1 MKPDVKQDWT
11 DKLRETMSDYQE
23 QPSEKVWTGIS
34 RGAGLS
40 GRSSVPVWLW
50 GSCAAAALATGIFF
64 AFDAADNKGSNLTAD
79 NIDILPAED
88 NHKATIQ
95 YDDLDETAAQTIESS
110 SGIEAIEGNSAK
122 AKSETIVQ
130 GSASPETS
138 TSGSATTET
147 PTQNTKIVNNNTE
160 GVSSKNAG
168 VTAHK
173 GSEAAEEVD
182 NQEVTGNHKVAEES
196 ENISGT
202 SAEAQKSDS
211 EEQGYNSKDKSE
223 EQSANENEKTHLAG
237 ATSDGQ
243 NTDSTDGAEDQ
254 SAYDNENTHLANVE
268 SEGQTNLANVES
280 EGQTQIVNAESDELT
295 EEESEADAW
304 RRYLS
309 ENPEKTKK
317 KRGIFSASILAN
329 GAGEATGREKI
340 RMSGVLGSN
349 PLEPDAATG
358 WVDPEFSENGTEMLA
373 DNVPEIDMEYIH
385 KMPVKIGVAVRYDI
399 GKRFGIETGI
409 SYAILNSDIKRG
421 KNLSTWSKGEQTFN
435 YIGIPLNLSFDIFSS
450 RYVDFYVSA
459 GGMMEKAVRGRI
471 NLDNYTNGEYVNS
484 TKRSI
489 KPKELEWSTN
499 AAVGV
504 QCNILP
510 QLGIFVEP
518 GINYHF
524 KSNAQV
530 KTIYTDK
537 PTNFSIGFGLRWT
550 FLD

>member
-40 GRSSVPVWLW
+40 GRRSVPVWLW

-64 AFDAADNKGSNLTAD
+64 AFDAADNKDSNLTAD

-122 AKSETIVQ
+122 AKSETTMQ

-138 TSGSATTET
+138 TPGSATTET
-147 PTQNTKIVNNNTE
+147 PTQNTKIVKNNTE
-160 GVSSKNAG
+160 
-168 VTAHK
+168 
-173 GSEAAEEVD
+173 EL
-182 NQEVTGNHKVAEES
+182 
-196 ENISGT
+196 
-202 SAEAQKSDS
+202 
-211 EEQGYNSKDKSE
+211 GYSSKDKSE

-243 NTDSTDGAEDQ
+243 NTDSTDGTEEQ

-268 SEGQTNLANVES
+268 SAGQTNPANVES

-349 PLEPDAATG
+349 PLEPDASTG

>member
-40 GRSSVPVWLW
+40 GRRSVPVWLW

-64 AFDAADNKGSNLTAD
+64 AFDAADNKGNNLTAD

-88 NHKATIQ
+88 NHKSTIQ
-95 YDDLDETAAQTIESS
+95 YDDLDETSAQTIESS
-110 SGIEAIEGNSAK
+110 SGIEAIEGNSA
-122 AKSETIVQ
+122 ASKSETTMQ

-138 TSGSATTET
+138 TPGSAITET
-147 PTQNTKIVNNNTE
+147 PTQNTKIVNNNIE
-160 GVSSKNAG
+160 GASSKNAG

-182 NQEVTGNHKVAEES
+182 NQEAPGNHKVAEES

-202 SAEAQKSDS
+202 SSEAQKSES
-211 EEQGYNSKDKSE
+211 EELGYSSKDKSE

-243 NTDSTDGAEDQ
+243 NTDSTDGPEVQ
-254 SAYDNENTHLANVE
+254 SAYDNENTH
-268 SEGQTNLANVES
+268 LANVES

-349 PLEPDAATG
+349 PLEPDASTG

-385 KMPVKIGVAVRYDI
+385 K
-399 GKRFGIETGI
+399 
-409 SYAILNSDIKRG
+409 
-421 KNLSTWSKGEQTFN
+421 WQ
-435 YIGIPLNLSFDIFSS
+435 
-450 RYVDFYVSA
+450 
-459 GGMMEKAVRGRI
+459 
-471 NLDNYTNGEYVNS
+471 
-484 TKRSI
+484 
-489 KPKELEWSTN
+489 
-499 AAVGV
+499 
-504 QCNILP
+504 
-510 QLGIFVEP
+510 
-518 GINYHF
+518 
-524 KSNAQV
+524 
-530 KTIYTDK
+530 
-537 PTNFSIGFGLRWT
+537 
-550 FLD
+550 

>member
-1 MKPDVKQDWT
+1 M
-11 DKLRETMSDYQE
+11 
-23 QPSEKVWTGIS
+23 
-34 RGAGLS
+34 A
-40 GRSSVPVWLW
+40 
-50 GSCAAAALATGIFF
+50 
-64 AFDAADNKGSNLTAD
+64 
-79 NIDILPAED
+79 NI
-88 NHKATIQ
+88 
-95 YDDLDETAAQTIESS
+95 
-110 SGIEAIEGNSAK
+110 
-122 AKSETIVQ
+122 
-130 GSASPETS
+130 
-138 TSGSATTET
+138 
-147 PTQNTKIVNNNTE
+147 
-160 GVSSKNAG
+160 
-168 VTAHK
+168 
-173 GSEAAEEVD
+173 
-182 NQEVTGNHKVAEES
+182 
-196 ENISGT
+196 
-202 SAEAQKSDS
+202 
-211 EEQGYNSKDKSE
+211 
-223 EQSANENEKTHLAG
+223 
-237 ATSDGQ
+237 
-243 NTDSTDGAEDQ
+243 
-254 SAYDNENTHLANVE
+254 E
-268 SEGQTNLANVES
+268 SEGQTNPANVES

-349 PLEPDAATG
+349 PLEPDASTG
-358 WVDPEFSENGTEMLA
+358 WVDPEFSEKGTDMLA